1 MFVYVVLGCL
11 SQDNKELNNLN
22 ISKLN
27 NPLKIGYIFK
37 HNSQ

>member
-11 SQDNKELNNLN
+11 SQDNKELKNLN
-22 ISKLN
+22 INKPN
-27 NPLKIGYIFK
+27 NPLKIKHIFK